1 MKLDNNISLRN
12 KLLNTEWGN
21 SFTDWQK
28 EEILR
33 GIDLGVDVTKYAFP
47 FVKPLQMKVLREMLR
62 CSFDIS
68 QLDLYRLNIA
78 QLNAIMRGIID
89 GVDVSIY
96 YDPQYHASQME
107 FLEHCLANGE
117 DVSKF
122 ADHRYNKEQMI
133 MIRNGVVSGADISK
147 YADPSYSAELMSK
160 ILEQI
165 RNDKEMGL

>member
-12 KLLNTEWGN
+12 KLLNTDWGN
-21 SFTDWQK
+21 IFTTWQK

-33 GIDLGVDVTKYAFP
+33 GIDLGVDITKYAFP
-47 FVKPLQMKVLREMLR
+47 FVKPLQMKVLCEMLR
-62 CSFDIS
+62 YNFDIS
-68 QLDLYRLNIA
+68 QLDLRQLHIA

-96 YDPQYHASQME
+96 YDPLFYASQME
-107 FLEHCLANGE
+107 FLEKCLANGE

-133 MIRNGVVSGADISK
+133 EIRNGLRNGEDIDK
-147 YADPSYSAELMSK
+147 YADPAYSEYTMRIIRKQMNAE
-160 ILEQI
+160 
-165 RNDKEMGL
+165 KEMG